1 MPAALRLARFPLTP
15 AARWWPWA
23 DSTGATSSGHGSAPL
38 LYLPSR
44 STYLVP
50 SSSLRLWFGSGGH
63 QACRVRRSSSPLNAR
78 KCRLEPDLSIVSSS
92 FAAR

>member
-38 LYLPSR
+38 LYLLSR
-44 STYLVP
+44 SKFLVP
-50 SSSLRLWFGSGGH
+50 SFPCVCGSGRVDIKRAEYGV
-63 QACRVRRSSSPLNAR
+63 RVRP
-78 KCRLEPDLSIVSSS
+78 
-92 FAAR
+92 